1 MSITGLIL
9 AGGLGTRM
17 GGADKGWVEFEG
29 RSLIERLIAQLQ
41 PQVDKLIISA
51 NRNLER
57 YAALGFPVVTDLR
70 PDHAGPLAGI
80 ETGLSVCET
89 DWLLTC
95 PVNTL
100 NLPADYAQRMLQAAP
115 SVAFAGGHLQPV
127 FMLVPRGALAS
138 LSASLDGGNGKV
150 RRWTDQVGLQQVSFD
165 DMPGALCNLNDW
177 QALQQAQQ

>member
-1 MSITGLIL
+1 MSITALIL

-41 PQVDKLIISA
+41 PQVDKLVISA
-51 NRNLER
+51 NRNLDR

-89 DWLLTC
+89 DWLLSC
-95 PVNTL
+95 PVDTL
-100 NLPADYAQRMLQAAP
+100 NIPTDYAQRMLQAAP
-115 SVAFAGGHLQPV
+115 SVAVAGGFLQPV
-127 FMLVPRGALAS
+127 FMLIPRDSLAS
-138 LSASLDGGNGKV
+138 LQASLDSGNGKV
-150 RRWTDQVGLQQVSFD
+150 SRWVEQEGLRHVSFD
-165 DMPGALCNLNDW
+165 DTPGALSNLNDW